1 MNTNTTEL
9 IGSILSIVA
18 VIVFVIKYNDYIDVF
33 LVASITGALVATFTA
48 IRLFRE
54 EKKINDLKQK
64 KDAPYIKNVE
74 QNLDMLF
81 NKVDHSSE
89 ANAEGRDK
97 IILPNDQTIVISSDT
112 NHIEY
117 GELIDPILNKNVR
130 LSHINSLL
138 GRSESCDIT
147 VIDPTVS
154 RFHANLK
161 VMYNTQVDSYY
172 LGIQDLNSANGTYV
186 DNIKVQTDSFT
197 LVEDGATI
205 MLGRYKL
212 YYHQYSWFEDAA
224 KKLFERKDTSLD
236 TNTINSDYSVNDTTS
251 V

>member
-54 EKKINDLKQK
+54 EKKINDLKQ
-64 KDAPYIKNVE
+64 
-74 QNLDMLF
+74 NLK
-81 NKVDHSSE
+81 KVDHSSE
-89 ANAEGRDK
+89 ANAEGRFK